1 MDSLHDETRPGP
13 SSRGWRWAGYAVLA
27 GVLALAFWGYTTP
40 GMMLSWENLMA
51 LCGFG

>member
-1 MDSLHDETRPGP
+1 MNSLRDEARPAEP
-13 SSRGWRWAGYAVLA
+13 ARGWRWAAYAVLA

-40 GMMLSWENLMA
+40 DMMLSWENLMA

>member
-1 MDSLHDETRPGP
+1 MNSLHHEPAPALLGR
-13 SSRGWRWAGYAVLA
+13 RWRWAAYAVLS

>member
-1 MDSLHDETRPGP
+1 MDQVSDGARPVG
-13 SSRGWRWAGYAVLA
+13 SAGRWRWLGYAALA

-40 GMMLSWENLMA
+40 EMMLNWENLMA